1 MPVGVTTFIS
11 KSLAR
16 GAKFS
21 IGGRLSS
28 KRGLQ
33 IGRAVD
39 MLVRRAV
46 EGSPVRHGAFGADKA
61 NLFFDCLAKRKI
73 RATRA
78 QVSTEMRALNL
89 RAVIDVIG
97 KDKSGNDVII
107 ELKTTQ
113 HTVAEHARQY
123 YKSCKNCATL
133 TNGLPNC
140 LYWRHQLQCGFA
152 MLSQGTSQGLVV
164 VVCSDGVRA
173 YPVEAVAAEQGKFQ
187 GAMPKIENLHAPTLP
202 WPHADDVSLRAALR
216 RRSYTRV
223 ISHNPTIVSGVHG
236 DAVVLLVHKHRTY
249 AKSRASKDH
258 RTLARVVTATRP
270 NTAALLVWVGDKGT
284 WRVNTL
290 VKRTPPAAV

>member
-39 MLVRRAV
+39 MLVRRAID
-46 EGSPVRHGAFGADKA
+46 GTPVRYGAFGAEKA
-61 NLFFDCLAKRKI
+61 RLFFDCLSKRKI
-73 RATRA
+73 RATSA
-78 QVSTEMRALNL
+78 QVTTEMRALNL

-97 KDKSGNDVII
+97 VDSSGNEVVI

-113 HTVAEHARQY
+113 HTVADHARQY
-123 YKSCKNCATL
+123 YKTCKNCATL

-140 LYWRHQLQCGFA
+140 LYWRHQLQCGFS
-152 MLSQGTSQGLVV
+152 MLSRSTKRGLVV

-173 YPVEAVAAEQGKFQ
+173 YPVESVATERNKFQ
-187 GAMPKIENLHAPTLP
+187 GAMPKVEDLHAPTLP
-202 WPHADDVSLRAALR
+202 WPAADDKTLRAALR

-223 ISHNPTIVSGVHG
+223 KSHNPTIVSGVHG
-236 DAVVLLVHKHRTY
+236 DAVVLIVHKHRTY
-249 AKSRASKDH
+249 AKSRAAKDH
-258 RTLARVVTATRP
+258 RTLARVVTADRP
-270 NTAALLVWVGDKGT
+270 NTAALLVWIGDKGT
-284 WRVNTL
+284 WRINTL